1 MEQRARR
8 VPGAPEVLLGGAGTP
23 TRSRL
28 AKRPVLSGAL
38 AALALTAGLS
48 VLLMPLRPQLNAAIS
63 ALVLVVPVVVGVSI
77 GGFGAGLFAAG
88 VCFVVYDFVFLP
100 PYYTLYVRKGS
111 DWVALGVY
119 AAVTL
124 IVARVVAAANSARS
138 DSQRRAAEVR
148 RLFDVSELLVR
159 ELPPS
164 ALLEAIVSSVRSA
177 FDLEG
182 VSLLLPVEGRLQLV
196 ASAGEPLPAEEAAHL
211 STGSAQPVPLRPSSL
226 RPSSL
231 LGLLPQGSSP
241 SRTTPGANGPGGPF
255 WQTVALVAGS
265 NAVGLLA
272 VRGASGGR
280 EGQELLRA
288 FANHLALALERASL
302 QEEAL
307 RARLLGEV
315 DRLRRS
321 LVGAVSHDLR
331 TPLAT
336 IKLSASTLLE
346 SGALLSPGDLKEL
359 ASLVDVQADRL
370 DRLVSNLLDMTRIQ
384 AGALELRR
392 QPSALAELFEEALA
406 VLGRSGQSG
415 EVTYEAPAD
424 LALVDVD
431 PVLVRQALA
440 NLVDNA
446 LRYSPE
452 GEPVRVVARPAEGQK
467 VEVSVSDKGPGV
479 PEEERARI
487 FQMFERRE
495 AGGRGGLG
503 LAIVQAFV
511 EAHGERIWVSQAEGG
526 GARFAFTLPVVRE
539 P

>member
-1 MEQRARR
+1 VNRPA
-8 VPGAPEVLLGGAGTP
+8 VAG
-23 TRSRL
+23 
-28 AKRPVLSGAL
+28 VL
-38 AALALTAGLS
+38 AALALTA
-48 VLLMPLRPQLNAAIS
+48 VLTAVLMALRPQLNGATS
-63 ALVLVVPVVVGVSI
+63 ALVLVVPVVVAVSI
-77 GGFGAGLFAAG
+77 GGFGAGLLAAG
-88 VCFVVYDFVFLP
+88 MCFLVYDFVFLP
-100 PYYTLYVRKGS
+100 PYYTLYVRRDA

-119 AAVTL
+119 AAVAP
-124 IVARVVAAANSARS
+124 IVARVVAAARSAREE
-138 DSQRRAAEVR
+138 SQRRAADVR

-159 ELPPS
+159 ELPVS
-164 ALLEAIVSSVRSA
+164 QLLESIVSSLRSA

-182 VSLLLPVEGRLQLV
+182 VSLLLPVDGQLQPV
-196 ASAGEPLPAEEAAHL
+196 AAAGEPLPPEEAAHL
-211 STGSAQPVPLRPSSL
+211 SAGGAEPVSL
-226 RPSSL
+226 RPVSFRPVSFRPVSFRPVPRRPGPTERIL
-231 LGLLPQGSSP
+231 DDPFH
-241 SRTTPGANGPGGPF
+241 SRTLPGRDGS
-255 WQTVALVAGS
+255 WQAVALVAGS

-272 VRGASGGR
+272 VRGASGAR
-280 EGQELLRA
+280 DEQELLRA
-288 FANHLALALERASL
+288 FANHLALALERATL

-315 DRLRRS
+315 DLLRRS

-346 SGALLSPGDLKEL
+346 SGSSLTPGDVKEL
-359 ASLVDVQADRL
+359 ASLVDAQADRL

-392 QPSALAELFEEALA
+392 QPCSVADLVDEALA

-415 EVTYEAPAD
+415 EVSWQAPAD

-446 LRYSPE
+446 FSYSPE
-452 GEPVRVVARPAEGQK
+452 RATVTVAAREVAGQK

-479 PEEERARI
+479 PEEERTRI

-503 LAIVQAFV
+503 LAITQAFI
-511 EAHGERIWVSQAEGG
+511 EAHGERIWVGPADGG
-526 GARFAFTLPVVRE
+526 GARFAFTLPMARE
-539 P
+539 A

>member
-1 MEQRARR
+1 M
-8 VPGAPEVLLGGAGTP
+8 
-23 TRSRL
+23 
-28 AKRPVLSGAL
+28 KRPAVAGAL
-38 AALALTAGLS
+38 AALALTA
-48 VLLMPLRPQLNAAIS
+48 VLTAVLMPLRPQLNGATS

-77 GGFGAGLFAAG
+77 GGFGVGLLAAG
-88 VCFVVYDFVFLP
+88 VCFLVYDFAFLA
-100 PYYTLYVRKGS
+100 PYYTFYVRRDA

-119 AAVTL
+119 AAVAP
-124 IVARVVAAANSARS
+124 IVARVVAAARSARAE
-138 DSQRRAAEVR
+138 SQRRAADVR

-159 ELPPS
+159 ELPAS
-164 ALLEAIVSSVRSA
+164 QLLESIVSSVRSA

-182 VSLLLPVEGRLQLV
+182 VSLLLPVDGHLQPV
-196 ASAGEPLPAEEAAHL
+196 ASAGEPLPPEEAAHL
-211 STGSAQPVPLRPSSL
+211 SAGGAEPVSL
-226 RPSSL
+226 RPVPHKPAPPRRALLRPAAPEPASKERSL
-231 LGLLPQGSSP
+231 DEPFFAPTLPERDGS
-241 SRTTPGANGPGGPF
+241 
-255 WQTVALVAGS
+255 WQAVALVAGS

-280 EGQELLRA
+280 EEQELLRA
-288 FANHLALALERASL
+288 FANHLALALERATL
-302 QEEAL
+302 REEAL

-315 DRLRRS
+315 DLLRRS

-346 SGALLSPGDLKEL
+346 SGPSLTPGDVKEL
-359 ASLVDVQADRL
+359 ASLVDAQADRL

-384 AGALELRR
+384 AGALELRK
-392 QPSALAELFEEALA
+392 QPCAVADLVDEALA

-415 EVTYEAPAD
+415 EVAWQAPAD

-440 NLVDNA
+440 NLLDNA
-446 LRYSPE
+446 FRYSPA
-452 GEPVRVVARPAEGQK
+452 GATVTVAARQVAGRK

-479 PEEERARI
+479 PEEERTRI

-503 LAIVQAFV
+503 LAITQAFV
-511 EAHGERIWVSQAEGG
+511 EAHGERIWVGPADGG
-526 GARFAFTLPVVRE
+526 GARFAFTLPVARE
-539 P
+539 A